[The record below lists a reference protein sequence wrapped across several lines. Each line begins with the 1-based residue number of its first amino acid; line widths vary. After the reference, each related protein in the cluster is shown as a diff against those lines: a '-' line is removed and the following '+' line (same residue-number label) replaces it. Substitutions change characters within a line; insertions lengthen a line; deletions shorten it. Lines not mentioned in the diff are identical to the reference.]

1 MSDRPLMSGF
11 RGVLIYIALGVSA
24 TFVANGIAGT
34 GAATVIGIVFLI
46 STMFVF
52 PWLAGRS

>member
-1 MSDRPLMSGF
+1 MSGF

-24 TFVANGIAGT
+24 TFIANGVAGS
-34 GAATVIGIVFLI
+34 GAATVVGIAFLI